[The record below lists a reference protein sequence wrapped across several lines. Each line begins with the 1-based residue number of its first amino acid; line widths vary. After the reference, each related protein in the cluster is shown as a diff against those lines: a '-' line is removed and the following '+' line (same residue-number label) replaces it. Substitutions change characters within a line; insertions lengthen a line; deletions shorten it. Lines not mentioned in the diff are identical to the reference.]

1 LKSNKFIENQN
12 FQAWQK
18 IFQASKIQLEN
29 RVRRILKED
38 VGISY

>member
-1 LKSNKFIENQN
+1 LKSNKFIENQK

-18 IFQASKIQLEN
+18 KFQASKIQLEN
-29 RVRRILKED
+29 RVRRIRKED